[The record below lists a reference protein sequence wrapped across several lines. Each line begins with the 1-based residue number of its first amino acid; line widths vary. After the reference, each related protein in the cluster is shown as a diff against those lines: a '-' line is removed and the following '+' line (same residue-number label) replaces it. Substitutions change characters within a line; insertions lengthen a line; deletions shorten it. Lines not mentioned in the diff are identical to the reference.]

1 MTFTLRAR
9 AELCLGLER
18 RARSGRWRALPG
30 RVVVRAPAGTSRR
43 GMRASFAGRRLRPG
57 AHRLVVVAQARD
69 GRRATSRLRF
79 SVVR

>member
-1 MTFTLRAR
+1 
-9 AELCLGLER
+9 
-18 RARSGRWRALPG
+18 
-30 RVVVRAPAGTSRR
+30 
-43 GMRASFAGRRLRPG
+43 MRASFAGRRLRPG